1 MVEVQKRFNFASNII
16 QRKAFIHRPLHSER
30 LVPLRS
36 FMLYLLKE
44 KAHFFLPMNAAN
56 YLKTGL
62 SVSIRQKHN
71 EQMSLW

>member
-16 QRKAFIHRPLHSER
+16 QRKAFIHRPLDSER

-36 FMLYLLKE
+36 FMLFLLK
-44 KAHFFLPMNAAN
+44 KSTFFSPHECSKLA
-56 YLKTGL
+56 KTGL